1 MPALMET
8 KCNHGKME
16 TLENEIKATGRDC
29 RDEFSHINNLIFSVF
44 DSKKVVWD
52 EAVSYIH
59 FLFLLH
65 CNKHYRCPFFV
76 S

>member
-1 MPALMET
+1 MKSKLQEET
-8 KCNHGKME
+8 
-16 TLENEIKATGRDC
+16 ARW
-29 RDEFSHINNLIFSVF
+29 FSHINNLLFSVF
-44 DSKKVVWD
+44 DSKKEVWD